1 MEVDVTERMSINPCI
16 MLIKACVV
24 ILSFR
29 QAASHHV
36 SIVVVTRVVNV
47 AVRIDRYIRRYGRA
61 SEGIRLLRN
70 HVVHVT
76 LAARHVA
83 DI

>member
-16 MLIKACVV
+16 LLIKACVV

-36 SIVVVTRVVNV
+36 LIVVVTRVVNV
-47 AVRIDRYIRRYGRA
+47 AVRIDRYMVVVGMV
-61 SEGIRLLRN
+61 
-70 HVVHVT
+70 VVHEGRFDESDV
-76 LAARHVA
+76 LS
-83 DI
+83 I